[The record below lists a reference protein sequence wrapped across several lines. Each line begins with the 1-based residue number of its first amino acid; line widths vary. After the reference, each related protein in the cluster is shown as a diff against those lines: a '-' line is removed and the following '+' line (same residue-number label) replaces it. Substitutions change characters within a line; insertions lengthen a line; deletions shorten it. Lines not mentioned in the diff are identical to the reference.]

1 MLIRVRHNIKSD
13 LNILFIAVFFIL
25 CGSIS
30 YSQELEPRNYS
41 VIPKN
46 LNGVLLG
53 YTFSDGSIVTD
64 ATSPFTDF
72 DVTTHT
78 ITLGGV
84 RTFGIFGK
92 LGRVQLMVPF
102 AFMSGDLKVNG
113 KDTAGTRT
121 GFADARFRVGVNIFG
136 SPALEPKD
144 YQKFNE
150 ETVLGASVVVSV
162 PVGQYYEDKYVNLG
176 SNRWGFKPEIGFS
189 YNYNRFYGEL
199 YSGVWFFTPNNEY
212 AKTNTLKQEPIISLQ
227 AHIIYTFK
235 SKIWLGLD
243 GNYFWGGQTEINGVS
258 KDDQI
263 RNSRFGGVIG
273 YPITPKHSLKF
284 QVHTGVETNIGQ
296 GYTTFSLGY
305 QYIWF

>member
-1 MLIRVRHNIKSD
+1 VFLILSAN
-13 LNILFIAVFFIL
+13 LA
-25 CGSIS
+25 

-46 LNGVLLG
+46 LNGLIAG
-53 YTFSDGSIVTD
+53 YSLSDGSILTD
-64 ATSPFTDF
+64 GTSPITDF

-92 LGRVQLMVPF
+92 LGKVQLSVPF

-113 KDTAGTRT
+113 KDTSGTRT
-121 GFADARFRVGVNIFG
+121 GFADARFRLGINIFG
-136 SPALEPKD
+136 SPAMEPKD
-144 YQKFNE
+144 YLKFKE
-150 ETVLGASVVVSV
+150 EMVLGASVVVSI
-162 PVGQYYEDKYVNLG
+162 PTGQYMEDKIVNLG

-189 YNYNRFYGEL
+189 YNYKRFYIEL

-212 AKTNTLKQEPIISLQ
+212 VKTNTLKQEPILSLQ
-227 AHIIYTFK
+227 AHTIFTFK
-235 SKIWLGLD
+235 SGIWLGLD
-243 GNYFWGGQTEINGVS
+243 GNYFWGGQSELNGVS
-258 KDDQI
+258 KDDQL

-273 YPITPKHSLKF
+273 YPINMNHSIKL
-284 QVHTGVETNIGQ
+284 QAHTGVETAIGQ
-296 GYTTFSLGY
+296 SYTTVSLGY